1 MKGLSTS
8 PRYAQLRSRRRSL
21 GRSPLIQCASVL
33 VSLDIE
39 KVEPL
44 ADGTPFGE
52 AGAYERVI
60 AVARAEVD
68 PAAPGNRGITLID
81 KAPRNAAGKVEYATS
96 VFILRPKD
104 SSRGNG
110 RILYEVN
117 NRGRKM
123 LFGNIADGPQGVND
137 PKTLADLGNAFPL
150 RRGYTIVWSGWDPDA
165 PRANMGLALTAPIAT
180 NNGHPIVQ
188 TVREEWVSGTRIG
201 VLEAFKLSHEAATLE
216 QPRAR
221 LTVRERADDEPRELP
236 LNQWS
241 FIDARSIRL
250 RDGAKAQ
257 PGFLYEFHYEA
268 KNPKVQGLGFAATR
282 DVVSWL
288 RHSPDAVKATGR
300 PMTHALAIGFSQAGR
315 YLRNHISEG
324 FNRDEQGRRVFDG
337 IHSHIAG
344 VGRVFFNTPFAQP
357 ARTNTQHEDHG
368 FPENEFPFS
377 TATQSDPL
385 TGKTGSLFRGDGS
398 DPLLIETNTSTEYW
412 QKGASLLHTD
422 PLGTRDIAL
431 PENSRV
437 YMVAGTQHGGRAGA
451 TIDPGP
457 NRNPRN
463 PHNPMPAIRA
473 LLVALDEWV
482 VSGKAPPPSR
492 VPTLAAGTLVAA
504 DKTGFP
510 AVPGAAIVRTTNT
523 VSPPGDW
530 VKPVAGDKVY
540 RTLVSKV
547 DADGNEVAG
556 IRLPDI
562 AVPLATYTGWNE
574 YKPPYP
580 KGEIADRDGSCL
592 PLPVDKAAREA
603 SGDPRPSIAERY
615 KDGADYLAKVQAVV
629 MELMADRLLLA
640 EDAER
645 YLDRA
650 RKEPRVAP

>member
-1 MKGLSTS
+1 MITS
-8 PRYAQLRSRRRSL
+8 
-21 GRSPLIQCASVL
+21 IDIKSVDL
-33 VSLDIE
+33 
-39 KVEPL
+39 L
-44 ADGTPFGE
+44 ADGATFG
-52 AGAYERVI
+52 AVGAYERVI
-60 AVARAEVD
+60 GVAKGEVD
-68 PAAPGNRGITLID
+68 PARPGNKGIALID
-81 KAPRNAAGKVEYATS
+81 KAPRNAAGKVEYSTDI
-96 VFILRPKD
+96 FILRPKD
-104 SSRGNG
+104 PDRGNG
-110 RILYEVN
+110 HILYEVN

-137 PKTLADLGNAFPL
+137 PKTVADLGNGFPL
-150 RRGYTIVWSGWDPDA
+150 RRGYTIVWSGWDPGA
-165 PRANMGLALTAPIAT
+165 PRANMGLALTAPVAT
-180 NNGHPIVQ
+180 DNGKPIVQ

-201 VLEAFKLSHEAATLE
+201 VLEAFKLSHEAASLE
-216 QPRAR
+216 QNRAR

-241 FIDARSIRL
+241 FVDTRTVKL
-250 RDGAKAQ
+250 REGSKPQ

-268 KNPKVQGLGFAATR
+268 TNPRVQGLGFAATR

-288 RHSPDAVKATGR
+288 RHSPQAPKAIGR
-300 PMTHALAIGFSQAGR
+300 PITHALAIGFSQAGR
-315 YLRNHISEG
+315 YLRSHVSEG

-337 IHSHIAG
+337 ILSHIAG

-377 TATQSDPL
+377 TAALDDPL
-385 TGKTGSLFRGDGS
+385 TGKAGSLFRGDGG

-412 QKGASLLHTD
+412 QKGASLLTTD

-431 PENSRV
+431 PANSRA

-451 TIDPGP
+451 TTDPGP
-457 NRNPRN
+457 NINPRN

-473 LLVALDEWV
+473 LLVALDDWV
-482 VSGKAPPPSR
+482 VTGKEPPPSR
-492 VPTLAAGTLVAA
+492 VPTLAAGTLVEPGS
-504 DKTGFP
+504 TGFP
-510 AVPGAAIVRTTNT
+510 AIPGAAIVRTTNR

-530 VKPVAGDKVY
+530 VKPGREDRLY

-547 DADGNEVAG
+547 DADGNEAAG

-580 KGEIADRDGSCL
+580 RAEIADRDGSCL
-592 PLPVDKAAREA
+592 PFAVDKAARVA

-615 KDGADYLAKVQAVV
+615 GSGADYVAKVKAAAETLVA
-629 MELMADRLLLA
+629 ERLMLA

-645 YLDRA
+645 YLGRA